1 MCERES
7 CKVKIDQHEPQETK
21 VNHSRPKSAT
31 SCHDEPQCTVW
42 FTLVFW
48 VASLAGVLVHFGH

>member
-21 VNHSRPKSAT
+21 VPLVVTMN
-31 SCHDEPQCTVW
+31 QCTVW
-42 FTLVFW
+42 FTLVFLV